1 MLDRA
6 PAVFIP
12 GIGSEASHNT
22 HLETLDHPT
31 AMSAIPP
38 SQAEQLQTLK
48 ARIEALQVQL
58 LQVEIKRLGE
68 RLAAA
73 TLAKEEG
80 F

>member
-1 MLDRA
+1 
-6 PAVFIP
+6 
-12 GIGSEASHNT
+12 
-22 HLETLDHPT
+22 
-31 AMSAIPP
+31 MSTIPP

-48 ARIEALQVQL
+48 AQIEALQVQL